1 MTVPVTARDLS
12 PATKLTLVDLRDHE
26 PARIPDIVDRTGL
39 SERTVKRAVLDLCDA
54 GIAKKAQVP
63 DRPRQYQYEL
73 AD

>member
-1 MTVPVTARDLS
+1 MTVPVAARDLS

-26 PARIPDIVDRTGL
+26 PTRIPAIADRTGL
-39 SERTVKRAVLDLCDA
+39 GERTVKRAVLALCEA
-54 GIAKKAQVP
+54 GIVEKAQVP